1 MSDADDAEFDSADAG
16 AADCIPKQAG
26 EIRKGS
32 YAMLKGHPCKVVDY
46 STSKTGKH
54 GHAKAHIIGI
64 DIFTGKK
71 HEDLCPTSHNMS
83 VPNVNKDEYTVMDVQ
98 DDGQLSLLTAAG
110 DTKDDLNLPD
120 GTDESK
126 AIAKEIQEKFAAGKS
141 LIVTVMS
148 AVGQEMICAVKEDN
162 A

>member
-1 MSDADDAEFDSADAG
+1 MSDAEDNEFEGVDAG

-26 EIRKGS
+26 EIRKGA
-32 YAMLKGHPCKVVDY
+32 YAMLKANPCKVVDY

-71 HEDLCPTSHNMS
+71 CEDLCPTSHNMS
-83 VPNVNKDEYTVMDVQ
+83 VPTVTKTEYTVMDVSE
-98 DDGQLSLLTAAG
+98 DGALSLLTAAG
-110 DTKDDLNLPD
+110 EAKDDLNLPD

-126 AIAKEIQEKFAAGKS
+126 ALAKQIQEMFAEGKGI
-141 LIVTVMS
+141 LVTVMS
-148 AVGQEMICAVKEDN
+148 AVGKEMICAVTEDR

>member
-1 MSDADDAEFDSADAG
+1 
-16 AADCIPKQAG
+16 
-26 EIRKGS
+26 
-32 YAMLKGHPCKVVDY
+32 
-46 STSKTGKH
+46 
-54 GHAKAHIIGI
+54 
-64 DIFTGKK
+64 
-71 HEDLCPTSHNMS
+71 
-83 VPNVNKDEYTVMDVQ
+83 MDVA

-120 GTDESK
+120 GTDEAK